1 MVVHILLGH
10 YFVTPPPRS
19 VPLPIRT
26 VPESVVR
33 PVMLCEEVLR
43 ISEPDSLQRILE
55 RIKKTKIKVLT
66 LLTVLSMVR

>member
-10 YFVTPPPRS
+10 YFIPP
-19 VPLPIRT
+19 PIRT

-33 PVMLCEEVLR
+33 PVMLGEEVLR

-66 LLTVLSMVR
+66 LLTVLSMLR